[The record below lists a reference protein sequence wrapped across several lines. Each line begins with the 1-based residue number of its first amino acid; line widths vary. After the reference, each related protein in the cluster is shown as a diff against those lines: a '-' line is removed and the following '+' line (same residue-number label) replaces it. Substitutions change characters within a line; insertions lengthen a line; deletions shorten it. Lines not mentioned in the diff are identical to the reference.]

1 MKRTDPVSP
10 FLRAD
15 PESVAAGPWSLAG
28 GGELD
33 DRVDHWDPFLVLRL
47 ERQVTVEVDRLLA
60 SIGGLEPAA
69 LALAALWRSS
79 RTRLK
84 GPGMSVPLG
93 DDGGERTITLAMD
106 VPGTEAGGNLEL
118 QTVLMLAEEEPR
130 RSPISAHRVGS
141 VLWSDRFV
149 LSLEGDA
156 ARFPMT
162 VDDFAALH
170 GIADDA
176 PWSLEWYPRDLDQPV
191 LGAMRLLV
199 NSRNPIAVEAV
210 GDALAPESAA
220 VASAIRFDVTR
231 ALVHGALRNEE
242 FVKGP
247 REFEPETIGRMLS
260 DLLDRYW
267 PGDAPAVLAARL
279 ADTPHRLESELQ
291 AAAGLMGL

>member
-1 MKRTDPVSP
+1 MKRTDPVAP

-33 DRVDHWDPFLVLRL
+33 DRVDHWDPFLVLHI
-47 ERQVTVEVDRLLA
+47 ERQVTVEIDRLLT
-60 SIGGLEPAA
+60 STGGLEPGA
-69 LALAALWRSS
+69 LVAAALWRSS

-93 DDGGERTITLAMD
+93 EDRGESTITLAMD
-106 VPGTEAGGNLEL
+106 VPGIEAGGNLEL
-118 QTVLMLAEEEPR
+118 QTLLMLAGETPR
-130 RSPISAHRVGS
+130 RSPIGAHRAGS

-170 GIADDA
+170 GIAADA
-176 PWSLEWYPRDLDQPV
+176 PWSLEWYPHDLDQPV

-199 NSRNPIAVEAV
+199 NSRNSIVVEAV

-220 VASAIRFDVTR
+220 VASAIRFDVAR

-267 PGDAPAVLAARL
+267 PGVEPAALAARL
-279 ADTPHRLESELQ
+279 AEAPHRLESELQ
-291 AAAGLMGL
+291 AASGLMGP

>member
-1 MKRTDPVSP
+1 MKRTDPVAP

-15 PESVAAGPWSLAG
+15 PESVAAGPWSLAD

-33 DRVDHWDPFLVLRL
+33 DRVDHWDPFLVLHL
-47 ERQVTVEVDRLLA
+47 ERQVTVEVERLRT
-60 SIGGLEPAA
+60 STGGLDPDAVA
-69 LALAALWRSS
+69 VAALWRSS

-84 GPGMSVPLG
+84 GQGMSVPLG
-93 DDGGERTITLAMD
+93 AGEGESTITLAMD
-106 VPGTEAGGNLEL
+106 VPGTEVGGNLEL
-118 QTVLMLAEEEPR
+118 QTLLMLTEEAPHR
-130 RSPISAHRVGS
+130 GPIAAHRAGS
-141 VLWSDRFV
+141 VLWSDRWV

-162 VDDFAALH
+162 VVDFAALNS
-170 GIADDA
+170 INADA
-176 PWSLEWYPRDLDQPV
+176 PWSLEWYPHDLDQPV
-191 LGAMRLLV
+191 LGEMRLLV
-199 NSRNPIAVEAV
+199 NTRNPIAVEAV

-220 VASAIRFDVTR
+220 VASAIRFDVAR

-267 PGDAPAVLAARL
+267 PGVEPAVLAARL
-279 ADTPHRLESELQ
+279 VAAPHRLESELQ
-291 AAAGLMGL
+291 AASGLMGL